1 MVNNHRLES
10 DEFFT
15 LTLVNDSFESD
26 IALGLQSANVTILDD
41 DCKFTYYVWS
51 YEIIFCSTVVAVGL
65 DSIDYL
71 VEEGQEVRVCA
82 QLMSSRSSCI
92 VSFPFSVVVHTENE
106 TGMIF

>member
-1 MVNNHRLES
+1 M
-10 DEFFT
+10 
-15 LTLVNDSFESD
+15 
-26 IALGLQSANVTILDD
+26 
-41 DCKFTYYVWS
+41 
-51 YEIIFCSTVVAVGL
+51 GL

-106 TGMIF
+106 TGMIFYCQVLFVADLRNQDYTVNTAFCQCHYSHRESLRHYTI